1 MGRPRNFEADTVVER
16 AMETFWTNGYA
27 NTSPA
32 QLAEA
37 TGLGKGSLYNAFGSK
52 RELFDRALEHY
63 DRQGGELI
71 TAVLSQPGSTRDRL
85 RAWLR
90 FVVDTDLAQAHRRGC
105 LVANTALELAGH
117 DAVAARAV
125 DASQQRMISALTARI
140 DQGRRDGDV
149 RNEIDARGYAEFVQN
164 TVVGLRITA
173 KTADAATLYR
183 IIDTALNT
191 L

>member
-52 RELFDRALEHY
+52 RELFDRALELY
-63 DRQGGELI
+63 TRRGTALI
-71 TAVLSQPGSTRDRL
+71 TEILDRPGNTRDRIT
-85 RAWLR
+85 AWLR
-90 FVVDTDLAQAHRRGC
+90 FVVDSDLAQQHRRGC
-105 LVANTALELAGH
+105 LVANTTLELAGQ
-117 DAVAARAV
+117 DERAARAV
-125 DASQQRMISALTARI
+125 DAAQRHMVEALTARI

-149 RNEIDARGYAEFVQN
+149 RADIDPREYAEFIQN
-164 TVVGLRITA
+164 TVAGLRITA
-173 KTADAATLYR
+173 MTADAATLYR
-183 IIDTALNT
+183 IIDTALRT